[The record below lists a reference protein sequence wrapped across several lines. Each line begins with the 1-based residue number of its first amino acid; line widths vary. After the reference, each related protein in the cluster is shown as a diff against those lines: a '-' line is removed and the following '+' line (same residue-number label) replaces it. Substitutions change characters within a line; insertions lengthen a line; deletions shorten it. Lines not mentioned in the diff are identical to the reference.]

1 MEKQSKK
8 EGKTIRKSKRSPDG
22 TMSFIDHLD
31 ELRTRLIRYLIVLTI
46 VVLVCYFFRKDIL
59 DAVRSPV
66 EVPLQ
71 KYTAQ
76 AEEKIA
82 KTAKRPFQGI
92 NSYNCECQEIK
103 TGELIPTEDEKK
115 PIVEDTPE
123 SPVDRYESSGRDEFS
138 QIKSFFSKERVESWL
153 SSGKS
158 AVNDFLMFFQVMLGK
173 EPSPLF
179 ESSQPKETDNFDSQ
193 VGVDQTLAGEI
204 NLNCKCSLKSSP
216 QSSDHATMVYIGL
229 PELFFTQMKVAIFAG
244 IFISLPF
251 LMIELWGFV
260 GPALY
265 KGERKVFWVFAISSY
280 FFFIGGAL
288 FGYFVVFPYG
298 FDFFLSL
305 TQIGEIMPSLSIGQY
320 LSLAIKLLIAFGLI
334 FELPLATFILARLG
348 IVTPELMIKQSR
360 IAVLVMFVASA
371 MLTPPDPFTMMLMA
385 GPLILLYLLSILVC
399 FLGVNR
405 QKAALRAQGLD
416 TEDM

>member
-216 QSSDHATMVYIGL
+216 
-229 PELFFTQMKVAIFAG
+229 
-244 IFISLPF
+244 
-251 LMIELWGFV
+251 
-260 GPALY
+260 
-265 KGERKVFWVFAISSY
+265 
-280 FFFIGGAL
+280 
-288 FGYFVVFPYG
+288 
-298 FDFFLSL
+298 
-305 TQIGEIMPSLSIGQY
+305 
-320 LSLAIKLLIAFGLI
+320 
-334 FELPLATFILARLG
+334 
-348 IVTPELMIKQSR
+348 
-360 IAVLVMFVASA
+360 
-371 MLTPPDPFTMMLMA
+371 
-385 GPLILLYLLSILVC
+385 
-399 FLGVNR
+399 
-405 QKAALRAQGLD
+405 
-416 TEDM
+416 